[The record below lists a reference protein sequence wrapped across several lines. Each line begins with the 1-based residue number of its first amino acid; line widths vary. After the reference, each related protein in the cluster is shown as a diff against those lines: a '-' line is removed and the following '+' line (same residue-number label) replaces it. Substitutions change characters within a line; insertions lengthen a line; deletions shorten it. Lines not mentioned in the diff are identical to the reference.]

1 MLVRAFFQGTKPL
14 ASYLSRLGT
23 KKTTLSGK
31 ILNLCLLFLVL
42 FSVLFFMF
50 MFGMNFYSYQVL
62 GMMIDIPDM
71 GMFVACLTGF
81 AFLLVFSS
89 SSVSAILY
97 RGKDEPMVI
106 SFPVT
111 EKEMVA
117 SRLFIAYFANVA
129 TYAMV
134 VFPALVA
141 TSFIN
146 GVQPVLV
153 LGGLFLLVTGPLL
166 PLSLGILV
174 SSLTLRLTK
183 GKRHIL
189 LEQLV
194 SLFLVVGL
202 MLAMTGTFA
211 RNLSSGDTFAVDYQ
225 SMLTNSANTLK
236 NLYRSLAIFVW
247 QGRMVFQFKYLLFI
261 LLGNLAMSVLLVY
274 FVAKGFNLC
283 FSFAQGNQI
292 RHRRGGMKK
301 TRSLGLTRSLMKREM
316 ECIMSSSA
324 FTFELFGELGIP
336 VILLVVYGLSGVLE
350 EMESLVNQVSSSPY
364 FVYGVFALISL
375 FSNISMLSSTSVSR
389 QGNLFEMERTYPV
402 KGSQLVK
409 AKLLF
414 HLALVFPANILYL
427 LVSLVF
433 FQLSMFHLLWMGPL
447 SMGIIVS
454 CAVFGLGLDYA
465 HPLLDWTL
473 ARQAVKSNLN
483 GLFSMLCSFLVIL
496 VEISFLVAPV
506 FFWHNKE
513 LGITL
518 ALVSVLC
525 LSLVSGRFCV
535 KKANEALLPR

>member
-1 MLVRAFFQGTKPL
+1 
-14 ASYLSRLGT
+14 
-23 KKTTLSGK
+23 
-31 ILNLCLLFLVL
+31 
-42 FSVLFFMF
+42 MF

-194 SLFLVVGL
+194 SLFLIVGL

-211 RNLSSGDTFAVDYQ
+211 RNLSSGDTFAIDYQ

-236 NLYRSLAIFVW
+236 NLYHSLAIFAW
-247 QGRMVFQFKYLLFI
+247 QGRMVFQFRYLLFF
-261 LLGNLAMSVLLVY
+261 LLGNLAMTALLVY

-283 FSFAQGNQI
+283 FSYAQSNQV
-292 RHRRGGMKK
+292 RHRKGETGKS
-301 TRSLGLTRSLMKREM
+301 RSLGLTRSLMKREM

-324 FTFELFGELGIP
+324 FTFELFGELCIP

-364 FVYGVFALISL
+364 FAYGVFALISL

-389 QGNLFEMERTYPV
+389 QGTLFEMDRSYPV
-402 KGSQLVK
+402 KGSQFVK
-409 AKLLF
+409 AKLYF
-414 HLALVFPANILYL
+414 HVALVYPANILYL
-427 LVSLVF
+427 IVSLVF
-433 FQLSMFHLLWMGPL
+433 FQLPLLHLLWMGPL
-447 SMGIIVS
+447 SLGIIVS
-454 CAVFGLGLDYA
+454 CAAFGLGIDYA

-473 ARQAVKSNLN
+473 ARQAVKGNLN

-496 VEISFLVAPV
+496 VEIGFLVAPV
-506 FFWHNKE
+506 FFWHSKE
-513 LGITL
+513 LGIAL
-518 ALVSVLC
+518 ALIFILG
-525 LSLVSGRFCV
+525 LSLVSGRFSV
-535 KKANEALLPR
+535 KKANEALQSR